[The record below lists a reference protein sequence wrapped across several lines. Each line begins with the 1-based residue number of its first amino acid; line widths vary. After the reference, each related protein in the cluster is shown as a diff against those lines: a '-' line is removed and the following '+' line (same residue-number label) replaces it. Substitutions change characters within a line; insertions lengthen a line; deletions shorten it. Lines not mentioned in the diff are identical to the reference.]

1 MKRLFRYIIP
11 LMFITVVVASCE
23 YESVK
28 PVEIDPDTELSF
40 KADIIPIFNQ
50 SCNSSGCHG
59 VGDFAPDLTEENAY
73 SSLFAN
79 EMIDTVTPENS
90 VLYESMNSGSMKTYS
105 TAEAT
110 ATILQWIEQGA
121 KNN

>member
-1 MKRLFRYIIP
+1 
-11 LMFITVVVASCE
+11 
-23 YESVK
+23 
-28 PVEIDPDTELSF
+28 
-40 KADIIPIFNQ
+40 
-50 SCNSSGCHG
+50 
-59 VGDFAPDLTEENAY
+59 
-73 SSLFAN
+73 
-79 EMIDTVTPENS
+79 MIDTVTPENS